1 MQEHIK
7 VMTETFNELAIVG
20 VELSDEDLVVYLLAS
35 RQSLSILSLLHLKLT
50 LKYRPWRLSSSDC

>member
-20 VELSDEDLVVYLLAS
+20 VELSDEDRAVYLLAS
-35 RQSLSILSLLHLKLT
+35 QPESFNYGTRNATKF
-50 LKYRPWRLSSSDC
+50 YRTGIGNI